1 MAGRQKPTDKTQG
14 IAKVA
19 DVEYNEHAGA
29 KKVLGPI
36 LGKLVPLG
44 SASSLKKIDPGSTV
58 AFYNANSSTKYVKI
72 GSGTITAPTGPADG
86 IALPP
91 LSYTLL
97 AMASDNAFISDHA
110 DVCAYEVLDDSRW
123 Q

>member
-14 IAKVA
+14 MAKVA
-19 DVEYNEHAGA
+19 DIEYNEHSGA

-44 SASSLKKIDPGSTV
+44 SASSQKNVDPGSTV
-58 AFYNANSSTKYVKI
+58 AFYNSNSATKHVKI
-72 GSGTITAPTGPADG
+72 GTGTLSAPTGAANG

-97 AMASDNAFISDHA
+97 AMGSDSAFISDHA
-110 DVCAYEVLDDSRW
+110 DVFAYEVLDDSKW